1 LPGEATTVELGRV
14 LAGATPFKVGNINDT
29 FRGVVWT
36 DRGERTAIIKDLEP
50 RELANEVLAAALGR
64 RLGLPIPPACLAFAD
79 SDALA
84 VTKGPALDGGRLVF
98 ASIDVGQPQVAMLYN
113 GGGGPSVLARLA
125 QWPHMGRLYGF
136 DALVANIDRHA
147 GNLLFSG
154 EREVWLIDHGWC
166 FTGPNWNAGDLNPP
180 ERSVRS
186 KLREWLT
193 PALEEDQRQAASRVA
208 SSIEIDMARLDLRAV
223 AVANHLSELLASG
236 DLEAVLGYLQDRCAH
251 VPRLAAETLNIEI
264 LV

>member
-1 LPGEATTVELGRV
+1 MELGRLLV
-14 LAGATPFKVGNINDT
+14 GAIPFKEGNINDT
-29 FRGVVWT
+29 YRGVVWT

-64 RLGLPIPPACLAFAD
+64 RLGLPVPPACLALAEPEVL
-79 SDALA
+79 DA
-84 VTKGPALDGGRLVF
+84 TKGPTIGGGRLVF

-113 GGGGPSVLARLA
+113 GGGGPRVLARLA
-125 QWPHMGRLYGF
+125 QWSQMGRLYGF

-154 EREVWLIDHGWC
+154 DREVWLIDHGWC
-166 FTGPNWNAGDLNPP
+166 FTGPHWHVGDFSAPD
-180 ERSVRS
+180 RAVRS

-193 PALEEDQRQAASRVA
+193 PALDEEQRRVA
-208 SSIEIDMARLDLRAV
+208 SRAAASVEIDAARLDLRAV
-223 AVANHLSELLASG
+223 AVANHLTELLTSG
-236 DLEAVLGYLQDRCAH
+236 DLEAVLCYIQDRCAH
-251 VPRLAAETLNIEI
+251 VPRLAAETLNIGT